1 MTVRAEQELT
11 LSRIDD
17 GEDATNLHIDST
29 RGVVFK
35 NNEVSTVLNVTIR
48 KGAKAITDITA
59 LREEFG
65 PAAYLQWWYQ
75 RIDDERFGRISPDDS
90 RLSRD
95 GFSLTLSPA
104 DVDTKVV
111 FLCELIV

>member
-11 LSRIDD
+11 LSRVDD
-17 GEDATNLHIDST
+17 GEDATVLHIDST

-48 KGAKAITDITA
+48 KGAKAITDINS
-59 LREEFG
+59 LRSEYG
-65 PAAYLQWWYQ
+65 SGAYLQWWYQ
-75 RIDDERFGRISPDDS
+75 RLDDERFGKISAGDS

-95 GFSLTLSPA
+95 GFSLTLGPD

-111 FLCELIV
+111 FLCELNV